1 MNKFHN
7 FTCLDEKW
15 ILALDFDQKVKV
27 WLFSIRSNFD
37 QLTEKFICQSCAFEI
52 FWTCWMW
59 QDNSIEFLSP
69 YVSLVCHW
77 LGQTV
82 KNCLCAVKT
91 LKNYQ
96 FALLVI
102 WSNFL
107 WNCDPNLIKWFMWV
121 HNVDVGQ
128 FSWDLTVNW
137 PQLTFSPIQL
147 ISRSTVQL
155 TGQRLESR
163 LETWYG

>member
-1 MNKFHN
+1 MKKFHN
-7 FTCLDEKW
+7 LTCFDERW
-15 ILALDFDQKVKV
+15 ILALGFDQKVNV
-27 WLFSIRSNFD
+27 WLFSIQSNFN
-37 QLTEKFICQSCAFEI
+37 QLTGKFICQSCAFRELL
-52 FWTCWMW
+52 
-59 QDNSIEFLSP
+59 NFLNMSRQ
-69 YVSLVCHW
+69 CHW
-77 LGQTV
+77 FLEAICELGLPLVRLNSQKLPLCSQNP
-82 KNCLCAVKT
+82 KNDH
-91 LKNYQ
+91 

-107 WNCDPNLIKWFMWV
+107 WNCDPNLIKWFIWV

-128 FSWDLTVNW
+128 ISWGLTVNW

>member
-1 MNKFHN
+1 MHHLIKVELQFH
-7 FTCLDEKW
+7 KQ
-15 ILALDFDQKVKV
+15 FDQITKRAKWSFLGFWVYQRTSWPFDPANRKSSSTMDSRTQWHWV
-27 WLFSIRSNFD
+27 LESIYGLGLPLVRSNS
-37 QLTEKFICQSCAFEI
+37 QKL
-52 FWTCWMW
+52 
-59 QDNSIEFLSP
+59 P
-69 YVSLVCHW
+69 
-77 LGQTV
+77 
-82 KNCLCAVKT
+82 LCSQN
-91 LKNYQ
+91 LKNDH

-107 WNCDPNLIKWFMWV
+107 WNCDPNFIKWLIWV

-128 FSWDLTVNW
+128 NSWGLTVNW

-155 TGQRLESR
+155 TGQSLESR